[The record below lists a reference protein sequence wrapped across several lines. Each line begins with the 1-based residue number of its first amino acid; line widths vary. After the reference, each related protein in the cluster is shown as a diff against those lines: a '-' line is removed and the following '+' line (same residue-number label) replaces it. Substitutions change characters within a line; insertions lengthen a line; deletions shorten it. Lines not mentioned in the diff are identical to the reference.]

1 MSFVTRFAPSPT
13 GYLHLGHAHAAWAV
27 EAMAQAVGAQMLLRI
42 EDIDPTRCRPEYEA
56 AILEDLAWLGLSY
69 QGPILRQSERLDHY
83 AKAIKRLKSLDLLY
97 PCTCTRKEVLAASPG
112 PSPDG
117 PLYGGTCK
125 GGHADPDRPAA
136 WRLDMARA
144 IQRAG
149 PLDLDPSPWGDLILV
164 RRETPTSYHLS
175 VVLDDAAQGV
185 THIMR
190 GKDLQGITAVHQ
202 LLQRLLG
209 LSTPIYAY
217 HDLVRHEDG
226 RKFSKSERAPAIRDL
241 RAEGKT
247 PEDLKLALNGI
258 PNLRGQIDAIKA
270 GDFL

>member
-1 MSFVTRFAPSPT
+1 MSTITRFAPSPT
-13 GYLHLGHAHAAWAV
+13 GYLHLAHAHAAWAV
-27 EAMAQAVGAQMLLRI
+27 EAMAQALDAKMLLRI

-56 AILEDLAWLGLSY
+56 AILEDLDWLGVTYES
-69 QGPILRQSERLDHY
+69 PILRQSERMGLY
-83 AKAIKRLKSLDLLY
+83 AKAIERLKAMGLLY
-97 PCTCTRKEVLAASPG
+97 PCTCTRKEVLATSPD

-125 GGHADPDRPAA
+125 AKGPDSDKPAA
-136 WRLDMARA
+136 WRLDMAKA

-149 PLDLDPSPWGDLILV
+149 SLDLDPSPWGDLVLM

-175 VVLDDAAQGV
+175 VVVDDAAQGV

-202 LLQRLLG
+202 LLQRLLDFP
-209 LSTPIYAY
+209 TPIYAY
-217 HDLVRHEDG
+217 HDLVQHEDG

-241 RAEGKT
+241 RAQGQM
-247 PEDLKLALNGI
+247 PEDLKLALDGI
-258 PNLRGQIDAIKA
+258 PNLRGQIDAIKS
-270 GDFL
+270 GNFL